1 MEQVPR
7 GCTPQTPLSLSEEVL
22 DDAADAARKS
32 LPPTPQF
39 LTSPASP
46 STPSPSQS
54 KHSHLSAKH
63 AFGSRNGF
71 GTAPGVVRES
81 PQAKTSAP
89 YLCLLCWPLSRWVSA
104 VPGTKGDPES
114 AGREGGLVSTRHR
127 VGPQQQR
134 ARCSR
139 HSHTRKAVGHNPET
153 PLIHPD
159 VPGTRHC
166 YQSAPGS
173 RVEVTSLLHLVP
185 RAPLGWDGRGG
196 SAGGTKGLGGSK
208 AACPVQNPSSRS
220 RQAGTCAC
228 APAVTETCCG
238 QGHQRGAA
246 RAPLSRATATFVPR
260 STPAGPQKRA

>member
-1 MEQVPR
+1 MELCDELGHHEELGHCVEQVPR

-32 LPPTPQF
+32 LPPTPIPYIASF
-39 LTSPASP
+39 PLRPFSFPVPALP
-46 STPSPSQS
+46 P
-54 KHSHLSAKH
+54 LSAKH

-159 VPGTRHC
+159 MPGTRHC

-173 RVEVTSLLHLVP
+173 R
-185 RAPLGWDGRGG
+185 
-196 SAGGTKGLGGSK
+196 
-208 AACPVQNPSSRS
+208 
-220 RQAGTCAC
+220 
-228 APAVTETCCG
+228 
-238 QGHQRGAA
+238 
-246 RAPLSRATATFVPR
+246 
-260 STPAGPQKRA
+260 